1 MFPPSPSA
9 WCHLLHPE
17 DAVGGEVW
25 GSKQEHP
32 PAVALVWADPSV
44 CYSGIGAAGDRGG
57 GRTSVAAVAAPR
69 WRHHPQGAPCASHQ
83 SWPELIILGSWSAVR
98 YWCAVRM
105 SLTTRQ
111 VLLHLKPTQLRSV
124 SHSPACHGQVWD
136 EWSELTP
143 DTVLTHFMFS
153 IPLDAPPSF
162 SSPAL
167 RLRWLLRFR
176 FTSAPAAP
184 ASGGGWGLRLG
195 GSAPA
200 PEEISWTLPLTVLP
214 PGAGR

>member
-1 MFPPSPSA
+1 M
-9 WCHLLHPE
+9 
-17 DAVGGEVW
+17 
-25 GSKQEHP
+25 
-32 PAVALVWADPSV
+32 
-44 CYSGIGAAGDRGG
+44 
-57 GRTSVAAVAAPR
+57 AAVAAPR
-69 WRHHPQGAPCASHQ
+69 WRHHPQGAPCAWHQ
-83 SWPELIILGSWSAVR
+83 SWAELIILGSWSAVR
-98 YWCAVRM
+98 YWCAVRL

-111 VLLHLKPTQLRSV
+111 VLHLTPKCDL
-124 SHSPACHGQVWD
+124 SHTVQKCSCHGQVWD

-176 FTSAPAAP
+176 FTSAAAAP

-200 PEEISWTLPLTVLP
+200 PEDISWTLPLTVLP
-214 PGAGR
+214 PGTGR